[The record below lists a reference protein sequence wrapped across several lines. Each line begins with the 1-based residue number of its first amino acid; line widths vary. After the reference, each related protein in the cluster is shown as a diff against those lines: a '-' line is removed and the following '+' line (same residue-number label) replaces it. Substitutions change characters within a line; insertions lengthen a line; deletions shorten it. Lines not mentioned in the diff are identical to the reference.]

1 MSGYRICRKKG
12 ALWNGDGRI
21 QKGESFFLCSDGMME
36 HLSLNK
42 NGKSSEISFAYISED
57 PRLLEK
63 RMDTL
68 TWKDDASYAVMTC

>member
-1 MSGYRICRKKG
+1 
-12 ALWNGDGRI
+12 
-21 QKGESFFLCSDGMME
+21 MME